1 MKYVGIT
8 EVIASADLLRI
19 NDFNTQTK
27 VEMLS
32 DIELEIQ
39 RDVMLLSTE
48 DISLPYWPDEWNEG
62 EVYEKGSKVSLGDV
76 IYEKVTAD
84 EGGSP
89 DADVSAWVKSDI
101 YLSVPYPHAALY
113 KHYLIALYDFYLQD
127 YQNYA
132 NDLEMAKSHL
142 YAFSAWWCDF
152 VNPGTKIKE
161 PVILSAYALAVKHGF
176 SGSEEEWLLS
186 LKGEQGEQGNG
197 LEIKGVVNNVSE
209 LPDNAEVG
217 DIWLIPV
224 EIGGEPNE
232 WGITE
237 SDSTGSMYIWNG
249 SDWEYIGT
257 LKGEKG
263 DKGEDGP
270 KGDKGD
276 KGDKGN
282 QGERGLIGATGPKG
296 DKGEKGDK
304 GDKGEKGDM
313 YPIVQ
318 EINSS
323 SSESSVASAKAIYNL
338 TGDIAEA
345 VNEIIKLQEEFIE
358 KSKVTAFF
366 INAHSE
372 VHTIKGDI
380 GITWAEAIASGIVPY
395 QEGFTVRDNGYVACY
410 VQQLIVKKDYVGE
423 ITMDNISEWG
433 VKGTD
438 KIENGCVYTDG
449 GLWDSEG

>member
-62 EVYEKGSKVSLGDV
+62 EVYEKGSKVSLGGV

-142 YAFSAWWCDF
+142 YAFSAWWCEF

-161 PVILSAYALAVKHGF
+161 PVILSAYALAIKHGF

-186 LKGEQGEQGNG
+186 LKGERGEKGDG

-209 LPDNAEVG
+209 LPDSAEVG

-224 EIGGEPNE
+224 EIDGEPNE
-232 WGITE
+232 WGVITE
-237 SDSTGSMYIWNG
+237 SYYTGSMYIWNG
-249 SDWEYIGT
+249 SDWENIGT

-270 KGDKGD
+270 KGDAG
-276 KGDKGN
+276 
-282 QGERGLIGATGPKG
+282 RGI
-296 DKGEKGDK
+296 
-304 GDKGEKGDM
+304 M
-313 YPIVQ
+313 S
-318 EINSS
+318 INSYIS
-323 SSESSVASAKAIYNL
+323 DGKVCIDIFYTDGTFYRTSFPQPKDGEDGVGISNIYQTADENIDGFVMVIN
-338 TGDIAEA
+338 TTDGKVYSFNVYNGKTPQKGIDYWTDSDIAE
-345 VNEIIKLQEEFIE
+345 
-358 KSKVTAFF
+358 
-366 INAHSE
+366 
-372 VHTIKGDI
+372 IKGYVD
-380 GITWAEAIASGIVPY
+380 EAI
-395 QEGFTVRDNGYVACY
+395 
-410 VQQLIVKKDYVGE
+410 L
-423 ITMDNISEWG
+423 
-433 VKGTD
+433 
-438 KIENGCVYTDG
+438 G
-449 GLWDSEG
+449 GAW